1 MAIKKF
7 IGSGITFPLQIE
19 KGSVV
24 VKSDFS
30 LIRSSIGIILN
41 WQIGTRFYNERFG
54 SRIWECLEEPND
66 NVVKAL
72 LSHFIIESLTLWE
85 KRIELKNNSLIYT
98 KVSHDKI
105 NITLTYRLKNSNI
118 EETYIYPFYKE
129 IIY

>member
-54 SRIWECLEEPND
+54 SRVWECLEEPND

-98 KVSHDKI
+98 KVAHDKI